1 MGKESRVKK
10 GISFTEENFD
20 VLEYLKTK
28 SNASEYV
35 ISLVRKDMERTDS
48 AKLDQI
54 ITKLENIEKI
64 LATGEFKNNSDS
76 KELQGEIKNKVLKSI
91 KIMIDED
98 DDE

>member
-54 ITKLENIEKI
+54 ITKLENIEKM

-76 KELQGEIKNKVLKSI
+76 KKLQGEIKNKVLKSI

>member
-54 ITKLENIEKI
+54 ITKLENIEKM
-64 LATGEFKNNSDS
+64 LAT
-76 KELQGEIKNKVLKSI
+76 
-91 KIMIDED
+91 
-98 DDE
+98 

>member
-35 ISLVRKDMERTDS
+35 ISLVRKDMESTDS
-48 AKLDQI
+48 AKLDKI
-54 ITKLENIEKI
+54 ITKLENIEKM

>member
-54 ITKLENIEKI
+54 ITKLENIEKM
-64 LATGEFKNNSDS
+64 LATREFKNNSDS

>member
-35 ISLVRKDMERTDS
+35 ISLVRKDMESTDS

-54 ITKLENIEKI
+54 ITKLENIEKM

>member
-54 ITKLENIEKI
+54 ITKLENIEKM

>member
-54 ITKLENIEKI
+54 ITKLENIEKM

-98 DDE
+98 DEQ

>member
-54 ITKLENIEKI
+54 ITKLENIEKM

-98 DDE
+98 EDE

>member
-35 ISLVRKDMERTDS
+35 ISLVRKDMESTDS

-54 ITKLENIEKI
+54 ITKLENIEKM
-64 LATGEFKNNSDS
+64 LATGELKNNSDS

>member
-35 ISLVRKDMERTDS
+35 IALVRKDMENTDS
-48 AKLDQI
+48 AKLDKI
-54 ITKLENIEKI
+54 ITKLDKIEKM
-64 LATGEFKNNSDS
+64 LATGELKINNDS

>member
-54 ITKLENIEKI
+54 ITKLENIERM

>member
-54 ITKLENIEKI
+54 ITKLENIEKM
-64 LATGEFKNNSDS
+64 LATGEFKNNSDC